1 MTLIILLLVLV
12 IERVGLNSDAWQ
24 ASRYVNWYTAKFG
37 NKVKADD
44 STGLL
49 FFVLAPAVVVGVL
62 LFVFDSRLL
71 DFIVGLLVMGVCVG
85 HYPVRSLY
93 RQYLNAQERKDEE
106 AMAIIHQQLSN
117 KRSVDDVTDSIGETL
132 IWNNF
137 KFYAA
142 PIFFFVVLGIPG
154 VIFYTTLLF
163 LTESETPY
171 QTQSATAHEKAAS
184 EDSTTEE
191 STSEDSDQ
199 SDTESEPSA
208 HQDTL
213 AKWLEW
219 AHFVP
224 ARLVSVGFMFVGHF
238 GSGLDAWLRTAGD
251 IKKSPRHILTDI
263 ANAAEG
269 IAPSSQNAEIMVRLA
284 KRNMVLFLVVVA
296 LLTLYGQIV

>member
-117 KRSVDDVTDSIGETL
+117 KRSVDDVSDSIGETL

-171 QTQSATAHEKAAS
+171 QKQSATTHEKAAS
-184 EDSTTEE
+184 EESATEE
-191 STSEDSDQ
+191 SHPLDI
-199 SDTESEPSA
+199 ESEPSA

-251 IKKSPRHILTDI
+251 IKKSPRSILTDI

-269 IAPSSQNAEIMVRLA
+269 IAPSNQNAEIMVRLA